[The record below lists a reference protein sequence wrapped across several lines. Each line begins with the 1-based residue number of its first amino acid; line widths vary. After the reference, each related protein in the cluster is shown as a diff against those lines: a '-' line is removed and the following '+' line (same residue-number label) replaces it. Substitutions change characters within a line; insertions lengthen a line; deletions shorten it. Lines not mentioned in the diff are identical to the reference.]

1 MTELGR
7 RHDVVEPVRLKV
19 VVDIDA
25 MNANSWRIVEELWT
39 STLVGVLSCKMI
51 KARPLRVQ
59 MILV

>member
-1 MTELGR
+1 MTEMGR
-7 RHDVVEPVRLKV
+7 CHDVVEPVRLKV

-25 MNANSWRIVEELWT
+25 TDADSWRIVEELWT

-59 MILV
+59 IILI